1 MALFKIFNNFDSLNR
16 DLPTST
22 HKGYCY
28 FDVNTKLFWIDIA
41 DCADITKLQEPDNKR
56 NYRVPLNAY
65 AAEGAGLIANTYGT
79 WEKVT
84 DVELIAWDPY
94 RAPVG

>member
-1 MALFKIFNNFDSLNR
+1 MALFKIFNNFDNPSHT
-16 DLPTST
+16 LPTSA

-28 FDVNTKLFWIDIA
+28 FDVSTKLFWIDIK
-41 DCADITKLQEPDNKR
+41 DGQNLQNVTDRE
-56 NYRVPLNAY
+56 YRVPLNAY

-84 DVELIAWDPY
+84 DVELITWDQYESPLL
-94 RAPVG
+94 